1 MDKETLYMMA
11 LSRVPKLNCGQQRTL
26 VETLGSATAV
36 YENRHNILDAMPDAI
51 PALKENLALMD
62 ANLPRCEE
70 EMEWA
75 EKVKVECIGFQDER
89 YPARMKECGDA
100 PVMLYYRGT
109 ADLNKRR
116 IISMV
121 GTRKISDYGKQLC
134 EDFVRELAEICP
146 DVLVMSGLAYGVD
159 VHSHRQ
165 ALQNGLETVGVLA
178 HGLDQI
184 YPTLHRQT
192 AKEMLEKG
200 GLLTEYMSRTTIE
213 KRYFVQR
220 NRLVA
225 GCSDATIV
233 VESAG
238 RGGSLI
244 TAEIAQG
251 YDREVFAFPGRLGDT
266 RSAGCNRLIAD
277 NMAALLPSAEDFV
290 KAMGWQADKARKK
303 LLADGIQQEL
313 FPELSEDER
322 CIVDALQQKDR
333 LQMNLIS
340 VATGIPA
347 GRLSGLL
354 FTMEMKGIV
363 RMIPGGMYRL
373 NRERTLN

>member
-11 LSRVPKLNCGQQRTL
+11 LSRVPKLNYGQQRTL

-36 YENRHNILDAMPDAI
+36 YENRHNILDAIPDAI

-70 EMEWA
+70 EILWA

-89 YPARMKECGDA
+89 YPARMKECDDA
-100 PVMLYYRGT
+100 PMMLYYRGT

-116 IISMV
+116 VISMV
-121 GTRKISDYGKQLC
+121 GTRKVTDYGKQLC
-134 EDFVRELAEICP
+134 EVFVRELAELCP
-146 DVLVMSGLAYGVD
+146 DVLIISGLAYGVD

-165 ALQNGLETVGVLA
+165 ALHNGLETVGVLA

-225 GCSDATIV
+225 GCSDATVV

-244 TAEIAQG
+244 TAEVAQG
-251 YDREVFAFPGRLGDT
+251 YGREVFAFPGRVGDVK
-266 RSAGCNRLIAD
+266 SAGCNRIIAD
-277 NMAALLPSAEDFV
+277 NTAGLLTCAEDFV
-290 KAMGWQADKARKK
+290 KAMGWQDDKARRQQ
-303 LLADGIQQEL
+303 LAEGIQQEL
-313 FPELSEDER
+313 FPELSEDEQR
-322 CIVDALQQKDR
+322 VVDALQQKDR

-340 VATGIPA
+340 VATGIPV
-347 GRLSGLL
+347 GHLSGLL

-373 NRERTLN
+373 NRT